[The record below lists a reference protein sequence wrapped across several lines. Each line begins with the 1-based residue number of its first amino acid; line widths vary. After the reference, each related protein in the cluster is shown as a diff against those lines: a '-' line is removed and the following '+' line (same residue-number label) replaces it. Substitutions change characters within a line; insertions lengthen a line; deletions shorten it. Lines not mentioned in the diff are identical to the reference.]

1 MEITLTTWLLIPAV
15 GGIIGYAT
23 NRLAVKMIFRPV
35 KPINILGFKLQG
47 LMPRRQLD
55 MAKSIGAVVGDH
67 LVNHKDIAEGLSKL
81 DLEALLRDLLE
92 TGLAEKVQD
101 LRSMPLIGGF
111 LTDDRINDIR
121 DSIVRSLLARKEEIF
136 QKIET
141 ALEQGLDVQAVVTE
155 KVASFPVPKLEE
167 LVLQVAA
174 KELRAIEVLGGILGV
189 IIGLG
194 QVGLL
199 LATG

>member
-15 GGIIGYAT
+15 GGLIGYMT

-35 KPINILGFKLQG
+35 KPMNILGFKLQG

-67 LVNHKDIAEGLSKL
+67 LLNHKDIAAGLSRL
-81 DLEALLRDLLE
+81 DLEALLKDLLDA
-92 TGLAEKVQD
+92 GLEKKVKELQ
-101 LRSMPLIGGF
+101 SMPLIGGF

-121 DSIVRSLLARKEEIF
+121 DSIVRSLLERREEIF
-136 QKIET
+136 AKIET
-141 ALEQGLDVQAVVTE
+141 ALEEGLDVGAVVTE
-155 KVASFPVPKLEE
+155 KVAAFPVTKLEE

-174 KELRAIEVLGGILGV
+174 KELRAIEVLGGLLGV
-189 IIGLG
+189 VIGIG

-199 LATG
+199 YFTT